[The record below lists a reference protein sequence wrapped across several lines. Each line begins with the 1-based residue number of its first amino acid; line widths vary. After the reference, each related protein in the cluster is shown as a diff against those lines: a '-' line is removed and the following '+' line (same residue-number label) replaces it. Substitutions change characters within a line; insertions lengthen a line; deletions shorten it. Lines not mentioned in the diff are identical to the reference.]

1 MDDEHDGW
9 AVMWLVMTKGY
20 SWGVVLHVH
29 AVGMDGLL
37 VLGLQG
43 VEDWVCDQGAG
54 EHVGC
59 FEASCD
65 QGLQMGVVLHVHAL
79 GSDEQQVLGQQGGGH
94 CECGQ
99 GVCDHDRVDSVDGV
113 VGHDDHGL

>member
-1 MDDEHDGW
+1 M
-9 AVMWLVMTKGY
+9 AGY
-20 SWGVVLHVH
+20 
-29 AVGMDGLL
+29 
-37 VLGLQG
+37 
-43 VEDWVCDQGAG
+43 
-54 EHVGC
+54 
-59 FEASCD
+59 D

-99 GVCDHDRVDSVDGV
+99 GVCDHDRVDSADGV